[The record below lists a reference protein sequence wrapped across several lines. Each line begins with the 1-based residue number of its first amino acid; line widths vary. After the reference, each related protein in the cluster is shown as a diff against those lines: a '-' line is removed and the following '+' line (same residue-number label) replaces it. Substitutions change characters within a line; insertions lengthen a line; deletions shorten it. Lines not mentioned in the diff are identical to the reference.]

1 MFSGHKLAI
10 LIQRLHIRYYVADKQ
25 LLSQLRKSTG
35 FSFVNCRQA
44 LEKFDND
51 LKQAEAW
58 LKERAQKEGWAKA
71 SKLQSRPMS
80 QGLVGVAV
88 QDKAAAIVEVNCET
102 DFVARNSKFQ
112 NFVSVVANACLQH
125 GSTLDANCKVVMDS
139 RTIASLIVNDKS
151 IGDLTALEV
160 GNIGE
165 NLAARRAVYL
175 RAVSGQ
181 QLVASYVHSTG
192 AQSSSIHSSCALGK
206 YGALLVYEASL
217 QPPQQLHLAASG
229 EGAVGVSIDELG
241 RRLCQHIV
249 GMHPQSVG
257 SVNDEQPAGDPES
270 ETRLI
275 YQEYMLDTT
284 LTVHEL
290 LQQCGVSI
298 VDFVRLEC
306 GETLAG
312 EL

>member
-1 MFSGHKLAI
+1 
-10 LIQRLHIRYYVADKQ
+10 
-25 LLSQLRKSTG
+25 
-35 FSFVNCRQA
+35 
-44 LEKFDND
+44 
-51 LKQAEAW
+51 
-58 LKERAQKEGWAKA
+58 
-71 SKLQSRPMS
+71 
-80 QGLVGVAV
+80 
-88 QDKAAAIVEVNCET
+88 
-102 DFVARNSKFQ
+102 
-112 NFVSVVANACLQH
+112 VSVVANACLQH